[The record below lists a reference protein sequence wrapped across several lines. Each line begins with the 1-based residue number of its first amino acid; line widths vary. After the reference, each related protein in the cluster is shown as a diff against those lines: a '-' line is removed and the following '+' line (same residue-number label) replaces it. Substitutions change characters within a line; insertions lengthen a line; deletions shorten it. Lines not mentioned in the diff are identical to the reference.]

1 MSNITKPIL
10 LDETGIKIVDSL
22 NSIAAIL
29 SATGTYDIS
38 NWNKIKSLIKL
49 GIAEKVI
56 PVGSQIIVNWTDKA
70 TSTAYSVPLDVVHY
84 GTVTLK
90 DGETANGM
98 FLQWHYAT
106 PFGVQFDNYE
116 AFYYATAVLPA
127 GTYNVITGSSW
138 GTNVVSGKTYQFTL
152 TQDLPVGG
160 QLSGFEGAP
169 DVAPANWKVKAWS
182 SSAATTATEIVSVTE
197 GNLGTNLGT
206 LKAGGDGTLNCLQR
220 AGYGYNRWSASAI
233 RQWLNSAGAV
243 NAWWTPQHN
252 WDRYPNELLT
262 KQGFLS
268 GFDDDF
274 LAALTAVKV
283 TTALNTVSDAAIG
296 TTEDTYDKIF
306 LPSLQQEYITLQ
318 LADVEGE
325 SWEYW
330 KRASGLTS
338 PAPWSTNLSQYIT
351 HGIDNKIL
359 AQIVRLRSAYRGNSS
374 NAWNV
379 YSSGYVTNY
388 NSIYANRC
396 APACVIC

>member
-1 MSNITKPIL
+1 
-10 LDETGIKIVDSL
+10 
-22 NSIAAIL
+22 
-29 SATGTYDIS
+29 
-38 NWNKIKSLIKL
+38 
-49 GIAEKVI
+49 
-56 PVGSQIIVNWTDKA
+56 
-70 TSTAYSVPLDVVHY
+70 
-84 GTVTLK
+84 
-90 DGETANGM
+90 
-98 FLQWHYAT
+98 
-106 PFGVQFDNYE
+106 
-116 AFYYATAVLPA
+116 
-127 GTYNVITGSSW
+127 
-138 GTNVVSGKTYQFTL
+138 
-152 TQDLPVGG
+152 
-160 QLSGFEGAP
+160 
-169 DVAPANWKVKAWS
+169 
-182 SSAATTATEIVSVTE
+182 
-197 GNLGTNLGT
+197 
-206 LKAGGDGTLNCLQR
+206 
-220 AGYGYNRWSASAI
+220 
-233 RQWLNSAGAV
+233 
-243 NAWWTPQHN
+243 
-252 WDRYPNELLT
+252 LLT